1 MRFFRRHR
9 RDTPAGP
16 ASEPGTAPGR
26 GTRDDPPAP
35 PDWSSSG
42 IGDEVEAFLQG
53 RYADYL
59 AERGRA
65 VPAWAAIN
73 RLAHTDHR
81 GLVALVAGSGV
92 EPRHALGR
100 RHAWAEE
107 ERFVAASL
115 LARSGA
121 TPAGLHRMQREALVP
136 VELSLVGRSAVAPL
150 STHDALGAAAT
161 ALEHHTSGA

>member
-1 MRFFRRHR
+1 VPGSGSCPGA
-9 RDTPAGP
+9 RDANP
-16 ASEPGTAPGR
+16 AS
-26 GTRDDPPAP
+26 
-35 PDWSSSG
+35 PDWSWSG
-42 IGDEVEAFLQG
+42 IGDEVEAFLHG
-53 RYADYL
+53 RYADHL

-136 VELSLVGRSAVAPL
+136 VELSLIGRSAAAPV
-150 STHDALGAAAT
+150 SMHDALGAAT
-161 ALEHHTSGA
+161 AALDHHTSGA